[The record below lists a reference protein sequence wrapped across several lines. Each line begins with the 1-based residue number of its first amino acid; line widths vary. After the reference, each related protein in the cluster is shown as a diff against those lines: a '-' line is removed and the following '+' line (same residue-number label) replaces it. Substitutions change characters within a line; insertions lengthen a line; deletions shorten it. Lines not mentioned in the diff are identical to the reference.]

1 MSDSACQSVVPPRL
15 DFDAESRR
23 LSLSGSWTVL
33 CLDEDTLRELPQ
45 DCMATSR
52 VVIDGYSLS
61 ALDSA
66 GARAVLD
73 LESRLREAGV
83 GEIELAR
90 FSEAQQH
97 LLALVGKAPRVP
109 PPSPPSPVLLENL
122 GRATFAALAEMLT
135 FLAFIGAL
143 TFQTLRWLLDPRRIR
158 GRAVL
163 AEMQI
168 AGVNA
173 LFIVGLLSFLMGI
186 VIAYQG
192 GGPLDKYGANIFIVD
207 LVGLT
212 MLREIAPLV
221 TAIIM
226 AGRTGSAYTAE
237 IGAMRITEEVEAL
250 RSLAIHPLEIL
261 VLPKLV
267 AMMVVMPL
275 LFVFADFAGLGGGIV
290 VSDLMFG
297 VNLTN
302 YLERLPQTFLMP
314 SSFWVGLIKAPVFAL
329 IITSIGCHQGFQ
341 VRGGA
346 TSVGYATTRSVVE
359 SIFLVIVV
367 DAVFSIVFNKLD
379 L

>member
-1 MSDSACQSVVPPRL
+1 MFNSSATIPARL
-15 DFDAESRR
+15 KVDDVAGRV
-23 LSLSGSWTVL
+23 LLSGDWTVL
-33 CLDEDTLRELPQ
+33 CLSEDVLTAGLQMLAGRR
-45 DCMATSR
+45 R
-52 VVIDGYSLS
+52 VVIDGLGIAAMDTS
-61 ALDSA
+61 

-73 LESRLREAGV
+73 LSARLEQAG
-83 GEIELAR
+83 IER
-90 FSEAQQH
+90 IDFKGFSETQRR
-97 LLALVGKAPRVP
+97 LLLLVREMPAVIP
-109 PPSPPSPVLLENL
+109 PPPEQQSLLEHL
-122 GRATFAALAEMLT
+122 GMVTLAILKDMLAY
-135 FLAFIGAL
+135 LAFIGSL
-143 TFQTLRWLLDPRRIR
+143 TFQALYWLLDPRRIR
-158 GRAVL
+158 LRVIL
-163 AEMQI
+163 AEIQI

-173 LFIVGLLSFLMGI
+173 LPIVGLLSFLMGV

-192 GGPLDKYGANIFIVD
+192 GDPLDQYGANIFIVD

-226 AGRTGSAYTAE
+226 AGRTGSAYTAQ

-261 VLPKLV
+261 ALPKLV
-267 AMMVVMPL
+267 AMIVVMPL
-275 LFVFADFAGLGGGIV
+275 LIVFADLAGLVGGIV
-290 VSDLMFG
+290 VSDLLFG
-297 VNLTN
+297 VSLES

-314 SSFWVGLIKAPVFAL
+314 SSFWIGLVKAPVFAL

-346 TSVGYATTRSVVE
+346 TSVGYATTRSVVQ

-367 DAVFSIVFNKLD
+367 DALFSIVFNMLD

>member
-1 MSDSACQSVVPPRL
+1 MSDSAHRSVNPARL
-15 DFDAESRR
+15 HFDAERSC
-23 LSLSGSWTVL
+23 LLLSGSWTVL
-33 CLDEDTLRELPQ
+33 CLGVDTPCALPQ
-45 DCMATSR
+45 NLAGTTK
-52 VVIDGYSLS
+52 VIIDGHNLT
-61 ALDSA
+61 ALDLA
-66 GARAVLD
+66 GTRAVLD
-73 LESRLREAGV
+73 LQLRLQQAGIGQV
-83 GEIELAR
+83 VMEG
-90 FSEAQQH
+90 FSEAQRN
-97 LLALVGKAPRVP
+97 LLVLVKETPLVQ
-109 PPSPPSPVLLENL
+109 PPSPPRPVLLENI
-122 GRATFAALAEMLT
+122 GRVTFAALADMLAY
-135 FLAFIGAL
+135 LAFIGSL

-158 GRAVL
+158 LRAIL

-173 LFIVGLLSFLMGI
+173 LLIVGLLSFLMGI

-192 GGPLDKYGANIFIVD
+192 GGPMDKYGANIFIVD

-237 IGAMRITEEVEAL
+237 IGAMRITEEVDAL

-261 VLPKLV
+261 ALPKLV

-275 LFVFADFAGLGGGIV
+275 LIVFADFAGLAGGIV

-297 VNLTN
+297 VNLAN

-314 SSFWVGLIKAPVFAL
+314 SSFWVGLVKAPVFAL

-346 TSVGYATTRSVVE
+346 TSVGYATTRSVVQ